1 MNKVNFEKM
10 LDVIFDGVTEESF
23 KKRYYG
29 RSFNNEYIRRSNI
42 LNGFTCVNVP
52 NEMYMDITIQR
63 CTVVKDDDPNDTT
76 PMTVHINFY
85 KQTIPER
92 YVINKLYDTEFSL
105 KRWFE
110 GCYTTTKR
118 TYKYTVNNE
127 TDDIFVTLNKVIGRV
142 EHSFSMFDNILND
155 GDVTNYTS
163 QMTDLD
169 KEIAALN
176 EKLSELH
183 YRKSE
188 VNNKMQQAIKLKI
201 DVMED
206 F

>member
-1 MNKVNFEKM
+1 MNKVNYEKM

-118 TYKYTVNNE
+118 TYRYTVNNE
-127 TDDIFVTLNKVIGRV
+127 KEALKVRKAIENHIEWFNTQIENICNVLN
-142 EHSFSMFDNILND
+142 SL
-155 GDVTNYTS
+155 
-163 QMTDLD
+163 
-169 KEIAALN
+169 EI
-176 EKLSELH
+176 
-183 YRKSE
+183 
-188 VNNKMQQAIKLKI
+188 NKMVTKIQELENTIKDAEQIRDDYVNKCVQTFKNVLNLAK
-201 DVMED
+201 DM
-206 F
+206 

>member
-1 MNKVNFEKM
+1 MNKVNYEKM

-118 TYKYTVNNE
+118 TYRYTVNNE
-127 TDDIFVTLNKVIGRV
+127 KDALKVRKAIENHIEWFNTQIENICNVLNSI
-142 EHSFSMFDNILND
+142 
-155 GDVTNYTS
+155 
-163 QMTDLD
+163 
-169 KEIAALN
+169 EI
-176 EKLSELH
+176 
-183 YRKSE
+183 
-188 VNNKMQQAIKLKI
+188 NKMVTKIQELENTIKEAEQIRDDYVTKCVQTFKNVLNLAK
-201 DVMED
+201 DM
-206 F
+206 

>member
-118 TYKYTVNNE
+118 TYRYTVNNE
-127 TDDIFVTLNKVIGRV
+127 KDALKVRKAIENHIEWFNTQIENICNVLN
-142 EHSFSMFDNILND
+142 SL
-155 GDVTNYTS
+155 
-163 QMTDLD
+163 
-169 KEIAALN
+169 EI
-176 EKLSELH
+176 
-183 YRKSE
+183 
-188 VNNKMQQAIKLKI
+188 NKMATKI
-201 DVMED
+201 QELENTIREAEQIRDDYVNKCVQTFKNVLNLAKDM
-206 F
+206 

>member
-1 MNKVNFEKM
+1 MNKVNYEKM

-118 TYKYTVNNE
+118 TYRYTVNNE
-127 TDDIFVTLNKVIGRV
+127 KDALKVRKAIENHIEWFNTQIENICNVLN
-142 EHSFSMFDNILND
+142 SL
-155 GDVTNYTS
+155 
-163 QMTDLD
+163 
-169 KEIAALN
+169 EI
-176 EKLSELH
+176 
-183 YRKSE
+183 
-188 VNNKMQQAIKLKI
+188 NKMATKIQELENTIKEAEQIRDDYINKCVQTFKNVLNLAK
-201 DVMED
+201 DM
-206 F
+206 

>member
-1 MNKVNFEKM
+1 MNKVNYEKM
-10 LDVIFDGVTEESF
+10 LDVIFDGVTDESF

-118 TYKYTVNNE
+118 TYRYTVNNE
-127 TDDIFVTLNKVIGRV
+127 KDALKVRKAIENHIEWFNTQIENICNVLN
-142 EHSFSMFDNILND
+142 SL
-155 GDVTNYTS
+155 
-163 QMTDLD
+163 
-169 KEIAALN
+169 EI
-176 EKLSELH
+176 
-183 YRKSE
+183 
-188 VNNKMQQAIKLKI
+188 NKMATKIQELENTIKEAEQIRDDYVNKCVQTFKNVLNLAK
-201 DVMED
+201 DM
-206 F
+206 

>member
-1 MNKVNFEKM
+1 MNKVNYEKM

-118 TYKYTVNNE
+118 TYRYTVNNE
-127 TDDIFVTLNKVIGRV
+127 KDALKVRKAIENHIEWFNTQIENICNVLN
-142 EHSFSMFDNILND
+142 SL
-155 GDVTNYTS
+155 
-163 QMTDLD
+163 
-169 KEIAALN
+169 EI
-176 EKLSELH
+176 
-183 YRKSE
+183 
-188 VNNKMQQAIKLKI
+188 NKMVTKIQELENTIKEAEQIRDDYVNKCVQTFKNVLNLAK
-201 DVMED
+201 DM
-206 F
+206 

>member
-1 MNKVNFEKM
+1 MNKVNYEKM

-118 TYKYTVNNE
+118 TYRYTVNNE
-127 TDDIFVTLNKVIGRV
+127 KDALKVRKAIENHIVWFNTQIENICNVLN
-142 EHSFSMFDNILND
+142 SL
-155 GDVTNYTS
+155 
-163 QMTDLD
+163 
-169 KEIAALN
+169 EI
-176 EKLSELH
+176 
-183 YRKSE
+183 
-188 VNNKMQQAIKLKI
+188 NKMVTKIQELENKIK
-201 DVMED
+201 DVEQIRDDYVNKCVQTFNNVLNLAKDM
-206 F
+206 

>member
-1 MNKVNFEKM
+1 MNKVNYEKM

-29 RSFNNEYIRRSNI
+29 CSFNNECIRRSNI
-42 LNGFTCVNVP
+42 VNGFTCVDVP
-52 NEMYMDITIQR
+52 NEMYIDITIQR

-118 TYKYTVNNE
+118 TYRYTVNNE
-127 TDDIFVTLNKVIGRV
+127 KDALKVRKAIENHIEWFNTQIENLCNVLN
-142 EHSFSMFDNILND
+142 SL
-155 GDVTNYTS
+155 
-163 QMTDLD
+163 
-169 KEIAALN
+169 EI
-176 EKLSELH
+176 
-183 YRKSE
+183 
-188 VNNKMQQAIKLKI
+188 NKMATKIQELENKIKDAEQIRDDYVNKCVQTFKNVLNLAK
-201 DVMED
+201 DM
-206 F
+206 

>member
-1 MNKVNFEKM
+1 MNRVNFEKM

-29 RSFNNEYIRRSNI
+29 RSFNNEYVRRSNI

-52 NEMYMDITIQR
+52 NEMYMYITIQR

-85 KQTIPER
+85 KQTITQR

-110 GCYTTTKR
+110 ECYTTTKR
-118 TYKYTVNNE
+118 TYRYTVNNE
-127 TDDIFVTLNKVIGRV
+127 KDALKVRKAIENHIGWFNTQIENICNVLN
-142 EHSFSMFDNILND
+142 SL
-155 GDVTNYTS
+155 
-163 QMTDLD
+163 
-169 KEIAALN
+169 EI
-176 EKLSELH
+176 
-183 YRKSE
+183 
-188 VNNKMQQAIKLKI
+188 NKMATKIQKLENTIKEAEQIRDDYVNKCVQTFENVLNLAK
-201 DVMED
+201 DM
-206 F
+206 

>member
-1 MNKVNFEKM
+1 MNKVNYEKM

-42 LNGFTCVNVP
+42 LNGFTCVDVP

-118 TYKYTVNNE
+118 TYRYTVNNE
-127 TDDIFVTLNKVIGRV
+127 KDALKVRKAIENHIVWFNTQIENICNVLN
-142 EHSFSMFDNILND
+142 SL
-155 GDVTNYTS
+155 
-163 QMTDLD
+163 
-169 KEIAALN
+169 EI
-176 EKLSELH
+176 
-183 YRKSE
+183 
-188 VNNKMQQAIKLKI
+188 NKMATKIQELENTIKDAEQIRDDYVNKCVQTFKNVLNLAK
-201 DVMED
+201 DM
-206 F
+206 

>member
-1 MNKVNFEKM
+1 MNKVNYEKM

-118 TYKYTVNNE
+118 TYRYTVNNE
-127 TDDIFVTLNKVIGRV
+127 KDALKVRKAIENHIEWFNTQIENICNVLN
-142 EHSFSMFDNILND
+142 SL
-155 GDVTNYTS
+155 
-163 QMTDLD
+163 
-169 KEIAALN
+169 EI
-176 EKLSELH
+176 
-183 YRKSE
+183 
-188 VNNKMQQAIKLKI
+188 NKMATKIQELENTIKEAEQIRDDYVNKCVQTFKNVLNLAK
-201 DVMED
+201 DM
-206 F
+206 

>member
-1 MNKVNFEKM
+1 MNKVNYEKM

-118 TYKYTVNNE
+118 TYRYTVNNE
-127 TDDIFVTLNKVIGRV
+127 KDALKVRKAIENHIEWFNTQIENICNVLN
-142 EHSFSMFDNILND
+142 SL
-155 GDVTNYTS
+155 
-163 QMTDLD
+163 
-169 KEIAALN
+169 EI
-176 EKLSELH
+176 
-183 YRKSE
+183 
-188 VNNKMQQAIKLKI
+188 NKMVVKIQELEDKIKEAGQIRDDYVNKCVQTFKNVLNLAK
-201 DVMED
+201 DM
-206 F
+206 

>member
-1 MNKVNFEKM
+1 MNKVNYEKM

-118 TYKYTVNNE
+118 TYRYTVNNE
-127 TDDIFVTLNKVIGRV
+127 KDALKVRKAIENHIEWFNTQIENICNVLN
-142 EHSFSMFDNILND
+142 SL
-155 GDVTNYTS
+155 
-163 QMTDLD
+163 
-169 KEIAALN
+169 EI
-176 EKLSELH
+176 
-183 YRKSE
+183 
-188 VNNKMQQAIKLKI
+188 NKMAIKIQELENTIKEAEQI
-201 DVMED
+201 RDDYVNKCVQTFKNVLNLAKDM
-206 F
+206 

>member
-1 MNKVNFEKM
+1 MNKVNYEKM

-76 PMTVHINFY
+76 PMTVNINFY

-105 KRWFE
+105 NRWFE

-118 TYKYTVNNE
+118 TYRYTVNNE
-127 TDDIFVTLNKVIGRV
+127 KDALKVRKAIENHIEWFNTQIENICNVLN
-142 EHSFSMFDNILND
+142 SL
-155 GDVTNYTS
+155 
-163 QMTDLD
+163 
-169 KEIAALN
+169 EI
-176 EKLSELH
+176 
-183 YRKSE
+183 
-188 VNNKMQQAIKLKI
+188 NKMVTKIQELENTIKDAEQIRDDYVNKCVQTFKNVLNLAK
-201 DVMED
+201 DM
-206 F
+206 

>member
-1 MNKVNFEKM
+1 MNKVNYEKM
-10 LDVIFDGVTEESF
+10 LDVIFDWVTEESF

-63 CTVVKDDDPNDTT
+63 CTVVKDDGSKCTT
-76 PMTVHINFY
+76 PMTVNINFY
-85 KQTIPER
+85 KQTIPQQ

-110 GCYTTTKR
+110 GCYTTIKR

-127 TDDIFVTLNKVIGRV
+127 KDALKVRKAIENHIEWFNTQIENICNVLN
-142 EHSFSMFDNILND
+142 SL
-155 GDVTNYTS
+155 
-163 QMTDLD
+163 
-169 KEIAALN
+169 EI
-176 EKLSELH
+176 
-183 YRKSE
+183 
-188 VNNKMQQAIKLKI
+188 NKMVTKIQELENTIKDAEQIRDDYVNKCVQTFKNVLNLAK
-201 DVMED
+201 DM
-206 F
+206 

>member
-1 MNKVNFEKM
+1 MNKVNYEKM

-42 LNGFTCVNVP
+42 VNGFTCVDVP

-118 TYKYTVNNE
+118 TYRYTVNNE
-127 TDDIFVTLNKVIGRV
+127 KDALKVRKAIENHIEWFNTQIENICNVLN
-142 EHSFSMFDNILND
+142 SL
-155 GDVTNYTS
+155 
-163 QMTDLD
+163 
-169 KEIAALN
+169 EI
-176 EKLSELH
+176 
-183 YRKSE
+183 
-188 VNNKMQQAIKLKI
+188 NKMATKIQELEDKIKDAEQIRDDYVTKCVQTFKNVLNLAK
-201 DVMED
+201 DM
-206 F
+206 

>member
-1 MNKVNFEKM
+1 MNKVNYEKM

-118 TYKYTVNNE
+118 TYRYTVNNE
-127 TDDIFVTLNKVIGRV
+127 KDAFKVRKAIENHIEWFNTQIENICNVLN
-142 EHSFSMFDNILND
+142 SL
-155 GDVTNYTS
+155 
-163 QMTDLD
+163 
-169 KEIAALN
+169 EI
-176 EKLSELH
+176 
-183 YRKSE
+183 
-188 VNNKMQQAIKLKI
+188 NKMATKIQELENTIKEAEQIRDDYVNKCVQTFKNVLNLAK
-201 DVMED
+201 DM
-206 F
+206 

>member
-1 MNKVNFEKM
+1 MNKVNYEKM

-118 TYKYTVNNE
+118 TYRYTVNNE
-127 TDDIFVTLNKVIGRV
+127 KDALKVRKAIENHIEWFNTQIENICNVLN
-142 EHSFSMFDNILND
+142 SL
-155 GDVTNYTS
+155 
-163 QMTDLD
+163 
-169 KEIAALN
+169 EI
-176 EKLSELH
+176 
-183 YRKSE
+183 
-188 VNNKMQQAIKLKI
+188 NKMVTKIQELENTIKEAEQIRDDYVTKCVQTFKNVLNLAK
-201 DVMED
+201 DM
-206 F
+206 